1 MTIWIPPGY
10 AEATR
15 ASWLMDDEISRAVIR
30 LWCEVLEDANPMYYD
45 DNFAAGTPA
54 GAIIAPPAMIMIWCT
69 RAEWTPSGRVPT
81 IAEYFRDNVPG
92 YPHSIGLSSRHRHS
106 RPLRLGE
113 RLTVHQFVNPP
124 TEEETTV
131 RGRGRRVIRY
141 NSLRDQA
148 GNEIASLEIESL
160 RIRRPEDA
168 AYHDDALPAMPAWS
182 QRPEIAWAPEAG
194 PVAEA
199 EAGAVLYPL
208 ITVVTYKRF
217 IKWVAATRDFFEAH
231 HDRDYAT
238 KLGAPDMYIGVH
250 FFHGLVGRFI
260 TDWTGP
266 TGLLRTMDFRS
277 YGRCFPNE
285 TVTVVGRVAP
295 APAVGG
301 PAGSPEPEDRALI
314 DIEIAIGC
322 ERGKLYDAAAAV
334 SIPAQQTAAGSPGQE
349 HG

>member
-15 ASWLMDDEISRAVIR
+15 ASWPMDDEISRAVIR
-30 LWCEVLEDANPMYYD
+30 LWCEVLEDANPRYYD
-45 DNFAAGTPA
+45 DEFAAGTPA
-54 GAIIAPPAMIMIWCT
+54 GGVIAPPTMIMIWCT
-69 RAEWTPSGRVPT
+69 RAEWTPSGPVPT
-81 IAEYFRDNVPG
+81 IAEYFRANVPD
-92 YPHSIGLSSRHRHS
+92 YPHSIGLSSRHRHV

-124 TEEETTV
+124 TREETTT
-131 RGRGRRVIRY
+131 RGRGRRVVRY
-141 NSLRDQA
+141 NSLRDDD

-168 AYHDDALPAMPAWS
+168 AYHDDALPEMPAWS
-182 QRPEIAWAPEAG
+182 QWPEIVRARAPRSAG
-194 PVAEA
+194 GPQ
-199 EAGAVLYPL
+199 AGAVLAPL
-208 ITVVTYKRF
+208 TTTVTSKQF

-231 HDRDYAT
+231 HDREYAT
-238 KLGAPDMYIGVH
+238 RLGAPDMYIGVH

-266 TGLLRTMDFRS
+266 AGLLRTMDFRS

-295 APAVGG
+295 GWAAR
-301 PAGSPEPEDRALI
+301 PEPEERVLL

-322 ERGKLYDAAAAV
+322 ERGKLYDAAASVSVPAEEAV
-334 SIPAQQTAAGSPGQE
+334 TGPPGQ
-349 HG
+349 GRR